1 GHLPPETVHGYVE
14 PVPEL
19 YSRVRESVMQLRLR
33 LTSLGFPSDK
43 ALEHNFR
50 SFERILSRLENVS
63 KKELAGE
70 TPTESE
76 AVR

>member
-1 GHLPPETVHGYVE
+1 
-14 PVPEL
+14 
-19 YSRVRESVMQLRLR
+19 MQLRLR